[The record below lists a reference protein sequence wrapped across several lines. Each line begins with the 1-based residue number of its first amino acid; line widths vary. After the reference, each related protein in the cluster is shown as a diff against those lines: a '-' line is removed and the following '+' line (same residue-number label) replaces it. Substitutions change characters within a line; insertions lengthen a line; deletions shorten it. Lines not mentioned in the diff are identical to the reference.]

1 MPYISKSLVLR
12 FLEFFITMFLF
23 GKVFRWEDILLQ
35 SFQTSLVTMLIP
47 PRLSILRSLCPP
59 SSISLSSKR
68 TCRRTVKTSRGSSRL
83 ATQLQPF
90 GSMVNP
96 SVAFLTTQKIT
107 PKQQGLIL
115 ISQEFEHWIL
125 RWVSKLFLAKFGF
138 LCKPETKKNK
148 KPLAPSWGHDIG
160 SHCTC
165 TTPASCFFLGF
176 DIGPVWRRKFH
187 TKNPSLADLGVGPA
201 SRKQHSVKVLGHND
215 KHNIHP
221 RSHLKIHLKWK

>member
-12 FLEFFITMFLF
+12 FLEIFITMFLF

-138 LCKPETKKNK
+138 LCKPETKKTKN
-148 KPLAPSWGHDIG
+148 PLPLREVMTLGVTVPAPLL
-160 SHCTC
+160 
-165 TTPASCFFLGF
+165 PVVFFLGS
-176 DIGPVWRRKFH
+176 
-187 TKNPSLADLGVGPA
+187 TLDLFEGESFTPKTQA
-201 SRKQHSVKVLGHND
+201 
-215 KHNIHP
+215 
-221 RSHLKIHLKWK
+221 